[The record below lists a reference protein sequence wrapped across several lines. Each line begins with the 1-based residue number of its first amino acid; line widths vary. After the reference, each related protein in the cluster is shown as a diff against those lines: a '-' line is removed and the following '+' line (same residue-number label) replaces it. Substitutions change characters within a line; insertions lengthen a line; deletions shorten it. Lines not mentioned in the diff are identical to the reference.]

1 MQQEWPSSN
10 DVASGSAATRVTRH
24 EWYQRRTHYL
34 SSEVNL
40 PLFSFFAYRVER
52 ASGFCTI
59 SLWEHVFLTSSPFP
73 RTLVQGLAA
82 ASTAPRLERSSQGHR
97 LSYSGAARVSQPQTD
112 ASRYLK
118 EISGSRAPKA
128 ICRRQR
134 HCNGPWYTTGSRRS
148 HVPQPMQQVRSTRIL
163 CSSHAPTPCFPI
175 IDEWKRK

>member
-1 MQQEWPSSN
+1 MWPLEVRLRVLR
-10 DVASGSAATRVTRH
+10 DTRGTSGVHTTLVQKLICRFF
-24 EWYQRRTHYL
+24 L
-34 SSEVNL
+34 
-40 PLFSFFAYRVER
+40 FFAYRVER

-82 ASTAPRLERSSQGHR
+82 VSTAPRLERSSQGHR

-163 CSSHAPTPCFPI
+163 CSSHAPTPCFI
-175 IDEWKRK
+175 